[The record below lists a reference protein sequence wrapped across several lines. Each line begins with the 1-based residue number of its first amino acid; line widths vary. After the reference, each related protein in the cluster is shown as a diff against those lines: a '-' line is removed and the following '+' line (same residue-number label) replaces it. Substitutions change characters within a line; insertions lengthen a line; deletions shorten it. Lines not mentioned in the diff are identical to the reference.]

1 MDQKNQAVRILL
13 AEDVPTDAELVKREI
28 RKVLPESSY
37 RIVETREDFSDA
49 LKIFAPDLIV
59 SDYRMPTF
67 DGMEALEIAIE
78 NVPETPVIIVTG
90 SINEETAVN
99 CLKAGAVDY
108 VLKES
113 LKRLGQAVLNALEQK
128 EIKQKK
134 REAEKSL
141 KESEERFRRL
151 AENAQ
156 DLIYRIELLPERKFS
171 YVSPAALQI
180 TGFTPEEHYSDPD
193 LGLKLVHPDDRHI
206 LEKMS
211 NEEDEIRKPQIFRWI
226 KKDGTLIWTEQRNIP
241 IYNEWGE
248 LVAIEG
254 IARDITD
261 YKEAMEALRESEKEY
276 RRLING
282 MNETIWIV
290 DMEGKLLDVNKAAV
304 KTLGY
309 SRPELKES
317 GIGLVDKYLKAE
329 EVMQLVGSM
338 KEDKIQ
344 IFETEHTTKDGR
356 VFPVEISSSL
366 IKYRG
371 ENVILSVARD
381 ISDRRKIEDELKLVN
396 RSVEQSPVSIVVT
409 NNEGDIEYV
418 NSAFSRTTGYLPEEV
433 KGKNPRILKSGKQ
446 PEWVYK
452 NLWGTILAGKEWKG
466 ELMNKKKNGELYW
479 ADVSIS
485 PVLNTKGE
493 ITHFVSAR
501 EDITEKKKMIED
513 LVAAKEKAEESDRL
527 KSAFLANMS
536 HEIRTPM
543 NGILGFANLLKEPKL
558 TVEEKEN
565 FVNII
570 ENSGQRMLATIND
583 LIDISKIESGM
594 IEVEYS
600 KVNIHEEML
609 LLFSFFE
616 PEAFKRGLKFFYR
629 YENTDTDTIIFSDKL
644 KLNAILTNL
653 IKNALKYTLDG
664 SVEFGF
670 RLENDTVLFF
680 VSDTGIGIDKNRQD
694 AVFERFVQADNSISR
709 GFEGSGLGLSISKA
723 YVEMLKGRIWV
734 ESEKG
739 KGSDFYFVLP
749 CSVNGS
755 GKLQN
760 EMVSKKENKPDTLS
774 DLTILAAEDDEV
786 GRLYLATIFEK
797 KCKKIMFVSNGLDA
811 VDTFRKNQDINLIL
825 MDIRMPLMDGY
836 TATKKI
842 REIDKNVVVVA
853 QTAYA
858 MAGDR
863 EKALAAGCHDYI
875 TKPLNRKLLMELIG
889 KHFHK

>member
-156 DLIYRIELLPERKFS
+156 DLIYRIELIPRRRFS

>member
-1 MDQKNQAVRILL
+1 MDQKNQTVRILL

-37 RIVETREDFSDA
+37 QVVETREDFTDA

-67 DGMEALEIAIE
+67 DGMEALKIAIG
-78 NVPETPVIIVTG
+78 NVPDTPVIIVTG

-141 KESEERFRRL
+141 RESEERFRRL

-211 NEEDEIRKPQIFRWI
+211 NGEDEIRKHQIFRWI
-226 KKDGTLIWTEQRNIP
+226 KKDRTLIWIEQRNIP
-241 IYNEWGE
+241 IYNELGE

-254 IARDITD
+254 IARDITG
-261 YKEAMEALRESEKEY
+261 YKEAMEALQESEKEY

-290 DMEGKLLDVNKAAV
+290 DLEGRVLDVNRAAV

-309 SRPELKES
+309 SRPELKEN
-317 GIGLVDKYLKAE
+317 GLGLIDKYLKEE
-329 EVMQLVGSM
+329 EVMQLVGLM
-338 KEDKIQ
+338 KEDKFQ
-344 IFETEHTTKDGR
+344 VFETEHTTKDGR

-371 ENVILSVARD
+371 EEVILSVARD

-409 NNEGDIEYV
+409 NSEGIIEYV
-418 NSAFSRTTGYLPEEV
+418 NSAFSKVTGYLPEEV
-433 KGKNPRILKSGKQ
+433 KGKNPRILKSGEQ

-452 NLWGTILAGKEWKG
+452 NLWNTILAGKEWIG
-466 ELMNKKKNGELYW
+466 ELMNKKKSGELYW
-479 ADVSIS
+479 ANVSIS
-485 PVLNTKGE
+485 PVLNSRGE

-570 ENSGQRMLATIND
+570 ESSGQRMLATIND

-609 LLFSFFE
+609 LLYNFFE
-616 PEAFKRGLKFFYR
+616 PEAFKKGLKFFYR
-629 YENTDTDTIIFSDKL
+629 YENTHTDTVIFSDKL
-644 KLNAILTNL
+644 KLNAIMTNL
-653 IKNALKYTLDG
+653 IKNALKYTLNG

-670 RLENDTVLFF
+670 RLENETVLFF
-680 VSDTGIGIDKNRQD
+680 IRDTGIGIDKNRQD

-734 ESEKG
+734 ESVKG

-749 CSVNGS
+749 CRANGS
-755 GKLQN
+755 GKLQD
-760 EMVSKKENKPDTLS
+760 EMVSEKENKTDILS
-774 DLTILAAEDDEV
+774 DLNILAAEDDEV

-797 KCKKIMFVSNGLDA
+797 KCKRIMFASNGLEA
-811 VDTFRKNQDINLIL
+811 VNTFRENKDINLIL

-875 TKPLNRKLLMELIG
+875 TKPLNRKKLLELID
-889 KHFHK
+889 KHFYK

>member
-1 MDQKNQAVRILL
+1 MDQKNQTVRILL

-37 RIVETREDFSDA
+37 RIVETREDFTDA

-67 DGMEALEIAIE
+67 DGMEALKIAIG
-78 NVPETPVIIVTG
+78 NVPDTPVIIVTG

-141 KESEERFRRL
+141 RESEERFRRL

-211 NEEDEIRKPQIFRWI
+211 NGEDEIRKHQIFRWI
-226 KKDGTLIWTEQRNIP
+226 KKDRTLIWIEQRNIP
-241 IYNEWGE
+241 IYNELGE

-254 IARDITD
+254 IARDITG
-261 YKEAMEALRESEKEY
+261 YKEAMEALQESEKEY

-290 DMEGKLLDVNKAAV
+290 DLEGRVLDVNKAAV

-409 NNEGDIEYV
+409 NSEGIIEYV
-418 NSAFSRTTGYLPEEV
+418 NSAFSKVTGYLPEEI
-433 KGKNPRILKSGKQ
+433 KGKTPRILKSGKQ

-452 NLWGTILAGKEWKG
+452 NLWDTILAGKEWIG

-479 ADVSIS
+479 ANVSIS

-513 LVAAKEKAEESDRL
+513 LVTAKEKAEESDRL

-570 ENSGQRMLATIND
+570 ESSGQRMLATIND

-600 KVNIHEEML
+600 KVNIHEEMQ

-616 PEAFKRGLKFFYR
+616 PEASKKGLKFFYR
-629 YENTDTDTIIFSDKL
+629 YESTHTDTVMVSDKL
-644 KLNAILTNL
+644 KLNAIMTNL

-670 RLENDTVLFF
+670 RLENETVLFF
-680 VSDTGIGIDKNRQD
+680 IRDTGIGIDKNRQD
-694 AVFERFVQADNSISR
+694 AIFERFVQADNSISR

-734 ESEKG
+734 ESVKG

-749 CSVNGS
+749 RRVDGS
-755 GKLQN
+755 GKLQD
-760 EMVSKKENKPDTLS
+760 EMVSEKENKTDILN

-797 KCKKIMFVSNGLDA
+797 KCKKIMFTSNGLEA
-811 VDTFRKNQDINLIL
+811 VNTFRGNRDINLIL

-875 TKPLNRKLLMELIG
+875 TKPLNRKKLLELID